1 LSLDGFI
8 WVIRNL
14 SGLLGIVMDIH
25 SLLGIAIDQP
35 MVLDGRLGIS
45 EDGGF
50 HMGFYQPNSG
60 FWWLNVVNDELRYK

>member
-1 LSLDGFI
+1 
-8 WVIRNL
+8 
-14 SGLLGIVMDIH
+14 MDIH